1 MKQLITIL
9 FFIFSQ
15 IIYAENVEIKNFD
28 SLWEIVYQKSFIR
41 QSSEFEKE
49 SAKHSFNRSQ
59 RHWLPRAFISGQ
71 WFSTNDPTQVFFSNL
86 GQRSI
91 VQTDFNPN
99 DLNNPGRENFKTA
112 SLGLDLPL
120 YEGGFKSSQT
130 TMFETL
136 VKASELEIKARKS
149 EEYSELTRQYG
160 ALLIY
165 IKNEKYL
172 TELKSSLENIISRY
186 QVGSNSNPVGY
197 SGLLG
202 LKGVKNRIDGHLYE
216 LDLKISQSKNWIN
229 TKTELN
235 QNWTPNLSDNLN
247 DFVLKKLSSSKVVS
261 LSTMLMAQELKVSTL
276 DQAKDMEKSRHL
288 PRIGLFAQNNYF
300 NGQRDTANAQAYGIY
315 FMWDLFNS
323 DSYGRVYEANAK
335 YFAGKAKLEAGKQE
349 ERMMLDRL
357 NTTKITLVKSLLLIE
372 DSDILL
378 REQSINA
385 MKLFRSGMLSA
396 LQLAEVVNRRVDLIE
411 QKNKIEADYLEV
423 NSRIYQLNN

>member
-1 MKQLITIL
+1 
-9 FFIFSQ
+9 
-15 IIYAENVEIKNFD
+15 
-28 SLWEIVYQKSFIR
+28 
-41 QSSEFEKE
+41 
-49 SAKHSFNRSQ
+49 
-59 RHWLPRAFISGQ
+59 
-71 WFSTNDPTQVFFSNL
+71 
-86 GQRSI
+86 
-91 VQTDFNPN
+91 
-99 DLNNPGRENFKTA
+99 
-112 SLGLDLPL
+112 
-120 YEGGFKSSQT
+120 
-130 TMFETL
+130 
-136 VKASELEIKARKS
+136 
-149 EEYSELTRQYG
+149 
-160 ALLIY
+160 
-165 IKNEKYL
+165 
-172 TELKSSLENIISRY
+172 
-186 QVGSNSNPVGY
+186 VGSNSNPVGY